1 MVCKNCGAFLS
12 DDLKDCPVCG
22 AIIGE
27 ETENSTEKKA
37 FISPDANE
45 NVDAAPK
52 KKKSPMVIVTV
63 VLSALLV
70 LAIAFC
76 VLLSVDS
83 VSVKVKDFFADV
95 FSSADIGKKNKPDD
109 VVAEFMGKQLTNVE
123 LNYYYYDVYETFY
136 SMYGDQLE
144 AVIAYILE
152 DGETM
157 QDFIVECAINEWA
170 NTVAITKKGN
180 NDNYTLSD
188 DVIAEIDSL
197 MQLITQSAVSA
208 GYASADAFIMS
219 LYGEF
224 SSAASYIE
232 HYEATTYAYMYK
244 MEFFNEKYY
253 DYMDDLDGLTT
264 YNYSV
269 RHILVMPTDTASD
282 ADWKTAEDKANQL
295 YQQWRDGEATE
306 ESFAALAVEYSEDP
320 GSAQYGGLYEDI
332 AEGYMVDA
340 FNDWCMDGRR
350 VYGDTGIV
358 KTEYGYHIM
367 YFVSFVNPNAYNT
380 ASNDLSNWISAAK
393 SGATPVT
400 YSDKV
405 TINTVAQ

>member
-27 ETENSTEKKA
+27 EIENTAEKKA

-45 NVDAAPK
+45 DVEATPK
-52 KKKSPMVIVTV
+52 KKKSPMVLITV
-63 VLSALLV
+63 ILSVLLV
-70 LAIAFC
+70 LAIGFC

-83 VSVKVKDFFADV
+83 VSVKIKDFFSDV
-95 FSSADIGKKNKPDD
+95 FSSADIGKKNQPDD
-109 VVAEFMGKQLTNVE
+109 VVAEFMGESLNNIQ

-144 AVIAYILE
+144 AVISYILE
-152 DGETM
+152 EGETM

-170 NTVAITKKGN
+170 NTVALTKKAVK
-180 NDNYTLSD
+180 DNYTLSD
-188 DVIAEIDSL
+188 DVLAEIDSL
-197 MQLITQSAVSA
+197 MQVMTQSAVSY
-208 GYASADAFIMS
+208 GYTSADAFIKAM
-219 LYGEF
+219 YGEF
-224 SSAASYIE
+224 STAASYIE
-232 HYEATTYAYMYK
+232 HYEETTYAYMYK

-269 RHILVMPTDTASD
+269 RHILLMPTDTASE
-282 ADWKTAEDKANQL
+282 ADWKKAEDEANSL
-295 YQQWRDGEATE
+295 YQEWLNGDATE
-306 ESFAALAVEYSEDP
+306 ESFAALAIEHSADG

-367 YFVSFVNPNAYNT
+367 YFVSFVNPNAYDS
-380 ASNDLSNWISAAK
+380 ASNDLSTWISAAK

-405 TINTVAQ
+405 TITTVSQ